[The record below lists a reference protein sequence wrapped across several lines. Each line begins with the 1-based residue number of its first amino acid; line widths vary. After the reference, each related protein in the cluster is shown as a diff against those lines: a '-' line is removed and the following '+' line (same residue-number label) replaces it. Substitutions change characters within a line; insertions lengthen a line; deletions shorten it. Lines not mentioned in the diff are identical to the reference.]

1 MTKTV
6 RIHKTGGPEVLRIED
21 LPVGNPGPGEIRIR
35 VQTIG
40 LNRSEAVYRAGQYL
54 VAPKLPSLMGY
65 EAFGTVEALGP
76 GVQGHAPGDRVCVI
90 PAYRL
95 GEYGVYAESAIVPA
109 RCVVAAPA
117 GLTPVQACAVWMAF
131 LTAYA
136 IIEVAKVGI
145 GDYVLIPAASSSVG
159 LAAIQL
165 ANWAGAVPIA
175 LTRHGTKAAAL
186 REQGAQHVVATEET
200 DMVAEVMRI
209 TGGKGAR
216 TAFDPVGGPF
226 VEKLCG
232 ALAEEGILFI
242 YGGLSGAAHAL
253 SSLAR
258 GAEGPEHP
266 RLGVLVD
273 YQQAGTLSAG
283 ARHHSG
289 GPRFRAPEAG
299 HREDFHAGSDRR
311 RARLP
316 RIQSA
321 DRQDRGHRLV
331 QARR

>member
-21 LPVGNPGPGEIRIR
+21 LPVGDPGAGEIRIR
-35 VQTIG
+35 VQSIG
-40 LNRSEAVYRAGQYL
+40 LNRSEAIYRAGRYL

-65 EAFGTVEALGP
+65 EAFGVVEALGP

-90 PAYRL
+90 PTYRL

-109 RCVVAAPA
+109 RSVFAAPA
-117 GLTPVQACAVWMAF
+117 GLTPVQASSIWMAF

-136 IIEVAKVGI
+136 IIEVAKVSI

-165 ANWAGAVPIA
+165 ANWSGAVPIA
-175 LTRHGTKAAAL
+175 LTRHSNKAAAL
-186 REQGAQHVVATEET
+186 REQGARHVVATEET

-216 TAFDPVGGPF
+216 TAFDPVGGPY
-226 VEKLCG
+226 VEKLCS

-242 YGGLSGAAHAL
+242 YGSLSNQPTPYPHWTVALKGLSIRGWVFSSISNKPERYQRARDTIQAGLASGHLKPVIARTFTLDQIAAAHAYL
-253 SSLAR
+253 ESN
-258 GAEGPEHP
+258 
-266 RLGVLVD
+266 
-273 YQQAGTLSAG
+273 QQIGKIVVT
-283 ARHHSG
+283 
-289 GPRFRAPEAG
+289 
-299 HREDFHAGSDRR
+299 
-311 RARLP
+311 
-316 RIQSA
+316 
-321 DRQDRGHRLV
+321 V
-331 QARR
+331 

>member
-1 MTKTV
+1 MSKTV

-35 VQTIG
+35 VQSIG
-40 LNRSEAVYRAGQYL
+40 LNRSEAIYRAGQYL
-54 VAPKLPSLMGY
+54 IAPKLPSLMGY

-90 PAYRL
+90 PTYRL

-109 RCVVAAPA
+109 RSVFAAPA
-117 GLTPVQACAVWMAF
+117 GLSPVQASGIWMAF

-165 ANWAGAVPIA
+165 ANWAGAVPVA
-175 LTRHGTKAAAL
+175 LTRHSTKASAL

-200 DMVAEVMRI
+200 DVVAEVMRI
-209 TGGKGAR
+209 TGGRGAR

-226 VEKLCG
+226 VEKLCS

-242 YGGLSGAAHAL
+242 YGSLSNQPTPYPHWTVALKGLSIRGWVFSSISNKPERYQRARDTIQAGLASGQLKPVIAKTFTLDQIADAHAYL
-253 SSLAR
+253 ESN
-258 GAEGPEHP
+258 
-266 RLGVLVD
+266 
-273 YQQAGTLSAG
+273 QQIGKIVVT
-283 ARHHSG
+283 
-289 GPRFRAPEAG
+289 
-299 HREDFHAGSDRR
+299 
-311 RARLP
+311 
-316 RIQSA
+316 
-321 DRQDRGHRLV
+321 V
-331 QARR
+331 

>member
-1 MTKTV
+1 MTKVV
-6 RIHKTGGPEVLRIED
+6 RIHRTGGPEVLQIEN
-21 LPVGNPGPGEIRIR
+21 LPVGDPKPGEIRIR
-35 VQTIG
+35 VVSIG
-40 LNRSEAVYRAGQYL
+40 LNRSEAMYRAGKYL
-54 VAPKLPSLMGY
+54 GTPKLPSLMGY
-65 EAFGTVEALGP
+65 EAYGVVEALGP

-90 PAYRL
+90 PTYHL

-109 RCVVAAPA
+109 RSVVAAPP
-117 GLTPVQACAVWMAF
+117 GLMPVQACSIWMAF

-145 GDYVLIPAASSSVG
+145 GDHVLIPAASSSVG

-200 DMVAEVMRI
+200 DVVAEVMRI

-226 VEKLCG
+226 VEKLCN

-242 YGGLSGAAHAL
+242 YGGLSGQPTPFPHWPVALKGLSIRGWVFSAIANKPERYTRVREVILAGLASGHLKPVIAETFTLDQIAEAHAYL
-253 SSLAR
+253 ESN
-258 GAEGPEHP
+258 
-266 RLGVLVD
+266 
-273 YQQAGTLSAG
+273 QQVGKVVVT
-283 ARHHSG
+283 
-289 GPRFRAPEAG
+289 
-299 HREDFHAGSDRR
+299 
-311 RARLP
+311 
-316 RIQSA
+316 
-321 DRQDRGHRLV
+321 V
-331 QARR
+331 

>member
-6 RIHKTGGPEVLRIED
+6 RIHKTGGPEVLRLED

-40 LNRSEAVYRAGQYL
+40 LNRSEAVYRSGQYL

-109 RCVVAAPA
+109 RCVFAAPA
-117 GLTPVQACAVWMAF
+117 GLTPVQASAIWMAF

-136 IIEVAKVGI
+136 IIEVAKIGV

-216 TAFDPVGGPF
+216 TAFDPVGGPY

-242 YGGLSGAAHAL
+242 YGGLSGQATPYPHWPVALKGLSIRGWVFSSISNKPERYQRVRETILAGLASGHLKPVIAKTFTLDQIVDAHAYL
-253 SSLAR
+253 ESN
-258 GAEGPEHP
+258 
-266 RLGVLVD
+266 
-273 YQQAGTLSAG
+273 QQIGKIVVT
-283 ARHHSG
+283 
-289 GPRFRAPEAG
+289 
-299 HREDFHAGSDRR
+299 
-311 RARLP
+311 
-316 RIQSA
+316 
-321 DRQDRGHRLV
+321 V
-331 QARR
+331 

>member
-21 LPVGNPGPGEIRIR
+21 LPVGDPGAGEIRIR
-35 VQTIG
+35 VQSIG
-40 LNRSEAVYRAGQYL
+40 LNRSEAIYRAGRYL

-65 EAFGTVEALGP
+65 EAFGVVEALGP

-90 PAYRL
+90 PTYRL

-109 RCVVAAPA
+109 RSVFAAPA
-117 GLTPVQACAVWMAF
+117 GLTPVQASSIWMAF

-136 IIEVAKVGI
+136 IIEVAKVSI

-165 ANWAGAVPIA
+165 ANWSGAVPIA
-175 LTRHGTKAAAL
+175 LTRHSNKAAAL
-186 REQGAQHVVATEET
+186 REQGARHVVATEET

-216 TAFDPVGGPF
+216 TAFDPVGGPY
-226 VEKLCG
+226 VEKLCS

-242 YGGLSGAAHAL
+242 YGSLSNQPTPYPHWTVALKGLSIRGWVFSSISNKPERYQRARDTIQAGLFSGHLKPVIARTFSLDQIAEAHAYL
-253 SSLAR
+253 ESN
-258 GAEGPEHP
+258 
-266 RLGVLVD
+266 
-273 YQQAGTLSAG
+273 QQIGKIVVT
-283 ARHHSG
+283 
-289 GPRFRAPEAG
+289 
-299 HREDFHAGSDRR
+299 
-311 RARLP
+311 
-316 RIQSA
+316 
-321 DRQDRGHRLV
+321 V
-331 QARR
+331 